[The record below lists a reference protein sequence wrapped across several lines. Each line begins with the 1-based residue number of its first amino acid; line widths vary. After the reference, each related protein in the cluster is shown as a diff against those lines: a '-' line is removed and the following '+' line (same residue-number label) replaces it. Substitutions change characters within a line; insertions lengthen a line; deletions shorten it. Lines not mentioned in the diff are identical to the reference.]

1 MVRPVLRVGLTGGVG
16 SGKSSAARLLAA
28 HGAVIVDAD
37 VLARDVVAPGTEGL
51 AEVVRRFGPGVLA
64 PGGELDRGA
73 LGRIVFA
80 DPAARADLERIVHPR
95 VRAAAQVLE
104 DVAVRCAPDA
114 VVVHDIPLLV
124 ETGQAGPGSRFR
136 PVVVVDASDEVRLA
150 RLVGR
155 GMSDPEARA
164 RMTAQASR
172 GERLAAADVVLDNEG
187 PPGALAAQ
195 VEALWRRLRA
205 AARSGS
211 WPG

>member
-1 MVRPVLRVGLTGGVG
+1 VSAVLRVGLTGGVG
-16 SGKSSAARLLAA
+16 SGKTTAARLLAG

-37 VLARDVVAPGTEGL
+37 VLAREVVSIGTEGL
-51 AEVVRRFGPGVLA
+51 ALVVERFGPGVLN
-64 PGGELDRGA
+64 PVGQLDRSA
-73 LGRIVFA
+73 LARIVFA
-80 DPAARADLERIVHPR
+80 DPRARADLERIVHPR

-104 DVAVRCAPDA
+104 DAAVKLAPDA
-114 VVVHDIPLLV
+114 VVVHEIPLLV

-150 RLVGR
+150 RLITR

-195 VEALWRRLRA
+195 VERLWRRLRA
-205 AARSGS
+205 AAAAGT
-211 WPG
+211 WTG

>member
-1 MVRPVLRVGLTGGVG
+1 VG
-16 SGKSSAARLLAA
+16 SGKTTAARLLAG

-37 VLARDVVAPGTEGL
+37 VLAREVVAIGTEGL
-51 AEVVRRFGPGVLA
+51 AQVVERFGPGVLD
-64 PGGELDRGA
+64 PDGQLDRSTLA
-73 LGRIVFA
+73 RIVFA
-80 DPAARADLERIVHPR
+80 DPSARADLERIVHPR

-104 DVAVRCAPDA
+104 DAAVRLSPDA
-114 VVVHDIPLLV
+114 VVVHEIPLLI
-124 ETGQAGPGSRFR
+124 ETGQAGPGSLFR

-150 RLVGR
+150 RLITR

-195 VEALWRRLRA
+195 VERLWRRLRA
-205 AARSGS
+205 AAASGA